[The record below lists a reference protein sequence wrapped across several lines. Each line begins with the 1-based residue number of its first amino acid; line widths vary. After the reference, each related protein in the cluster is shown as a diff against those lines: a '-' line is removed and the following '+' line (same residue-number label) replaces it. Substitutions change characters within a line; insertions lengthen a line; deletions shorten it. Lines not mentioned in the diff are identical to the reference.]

1 MNLRYGSLLIG
12 NGVRA
17 RIVLSLAP
25 LVKVAYSPKVVFGN
39 MLALYYMQAVLIL
52 MVFGSGK
59 SELCTM

>member
-1 MNLRYGSLLIG
+1 MTLRYGSLLIG

-17 RIVLSLAP
+17 RIVLSLTP

-59 SELCTM
+59 SELGAM